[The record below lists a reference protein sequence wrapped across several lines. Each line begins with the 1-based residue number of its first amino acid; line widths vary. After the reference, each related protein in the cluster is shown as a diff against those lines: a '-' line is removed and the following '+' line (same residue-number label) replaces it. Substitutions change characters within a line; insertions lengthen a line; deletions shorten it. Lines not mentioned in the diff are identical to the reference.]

1 MTKQEKIIE
10 GIGHVITV
18 NRPYIANKIA
28 YKIAEYLHSQ
38 GVVIKVEEWLP
49 TRKGMVCTVNPL
61 IEEIN
66 G

>member
-1 MTKQEKIIE
+1 MTKQEEIRE
-10 GIGHVITV
+10 GLRWELAQVTENSENV
-18 NRPYIANKIA
+18 TIAA
-28 YKIAEYLHSQ
+28 LRYLHSQ